1 VGKREGAV
9 IGLLLSLVAGAG
21 GFLGGRRSTGA
32 GMAAVLITGYFYGIA
47 RARFFDGFS
56 HFIFDAVVAGFYLG
70 HLSRVGTFRPPK
82 GPELYQWGIV
92 LILWPIIIFGLAL
105 FYPQHVLIQLVGL
118 RAAVW
123 FLPFLLL
130 GAWVRLDDM
139 RLIARTLAV
148 LNLLAL
154 AVALGEYFLG
164 LERFFPRN
172 AVTEFMYRSNDVAG
186 YTAHRIP
193 ATFISA
199 HAYGGIMAQ
208 SIPWLVGRWAA
219 IQEGYVEKGLM
230 VLALLAAAIGVF
242 LCASRIPVVLLVAM
256 GLVVAY
262 QFRARLG
269 HLVPILLVGVV
280 VAFLVQGNERLQR
293 FASLQDAD
301 LVTDRIRGSASL
313 SVIELLL
320 SYPMGAGLGSA
331 FGTSIPSFLQHLMT
345 QEPIGSENEYARIG
359 LEQSLVGVVL
369 WIGFIVWL
377 LARPRVG
384 WPGGWQVAERLTWLF
399 VLLSWATAVLGCGTL
414 SAVPGTC
421 ILLFQM
427 GLLGRAPIPPRRQ
440 SA

>member
-1 VGKREGAV
+1 M
-9 IGLLLSLVAGAG
+9 GLLLSVVAFVSSFACA
-21 GFLGGRRSTGA
+21 RCSVGA
-32 GMAAVLITGYFYGIA
+32 GMSAMLVVGYVYGIL
-47 RARFFDGFS
+47 RARFPDGFS
-56 HFIFDAVVAGFYLG
+56 HFTFDAAVLGLYLG
-70 HLSRVGTFRPPK
+70 HFSRVRGFRPPK
-82 GPELYQWGIV
+82 APELYQWVAALIAWPV
-92 LILWPIIIFGLAL
+92 LIFGLSI

-130 GAWVRLDDM
+130 GAWARLDDL
-139 RLIARTLAV
+139 RLMAQALAV

-154 AVALGEYFLG
+154 LVAMVEYFLG
-164 LERFFPRN
+164 LEVVFPRN

-199 HAYGGIMAQ
+199 HAYGGMMAQ
-208 SIPWLVGRWAA
+208 SIPWLVGRWADA
-219 IQEGYVEKGLM
+219 HEGYMEKALM
-230 VLALLAAAIGVF
+230 VAALLAAAIGVF
-242 LCASRIPVVLLVAM
+242 LCASRIPVVLLVSM
-256 GLVVAY
+256 GLIVAY
-262 QFRARLG
+262 RFRTRLG
-269 HLVPILLVGVV
+269 YLLPALLIGVV
-280 VAFLVQGNERLQR
+280 VAYLVRGNERLQR

-301 LVTDRIRGSASL
+301 LVAGRIQGSANL

-345 QEPIGSENEYARIG
+345 KEPIGAENEYARIG
-359 LEQSLVGVVL
+359 LELSLVGVVL

-384 WPGGWQVAERLTWLF
+384 WPGGWRVAERLTWLF

-414 SAVPGTC
+414 SAIPGTS

-427 GLLGRAPIPPRRQ
+427 GLLGRAPVVAPGRQ
-440 SA
+440 NP